1 MNLVLVYLG
10 NSVPS
15 FVYENLNYL
24 VKTFPQYETYIILD
38 TKSSKNFYA
47 PNKVKVWIFEEDKD
61 SDLKSLN
68 FLQHDAQ
75 FRNGFWSLTIKR
87 LFAVTDFMEK
97 MQVQNVLHI
106 ESDVWLS
113 PNYPFDKLIS
123 APHGISYPLSNLSE
137 GVASTLYIRNIDNGK
152 RLARYALKEIER
164 NPDSTDCTILGSL
177 YADPDEGHAVGILPT
192 IIPLSLN
199 LNAGLDPER
208 FNIMSSAI
216 EYFGGLFDAATWG
229 QYLLG
234 IDARNTAGYKHVY
247 ATQSHHPCNPQA
259 TKILFDEL
267 SQSPIVS
274 INGVRWPIFNLH
286 IHSKSKAAFTY
297 PAKLSEVARRSN
309 VLDKSPRREINFNL
323 FAFAI
328 IKRAIKF
335 VYRRANSFIK

>member
-10 NSVPS
+10 NKVPS
-15 FVYENLNYL
+15 FVYDNLNYL
-24 VKTFPQYETYIILD
+24 IKTFPNYETYMILD
-38 TKSSKNFYA
+38 AKSAKNFII
-47 PNKVKVWIFEEDKD
+47 PNKVKIWIFEEDKD

-68 FLQHDAQ
+68 SLQHDAQ

-87 LFAVTDFMEK
+87 LFAVTNFIED
-97 MQVQNVLHI
+97 MQIKNVLHI

-113 PNYPFDKLIS
+113 PSFPFDKLIGS
-123 APHGISYPLSNLSE
+123 ESGISYPLSNLSE
-137 GVASTLYIRNIDNGK
+137 GVASTLFIRDIENGK
-152 RLARYALKEIER
+152 HLARYALSEIEK

-177 YADPDEGHAVGILPT
+177 YADPKQGGAVGILPT

-199 LNAGLDPER
+199 LNVGLEPER
-208 FNIMSSAI
+208 YKVMSSAI

-247 ATQSHHPCNPQA
+247 ATQSHHPCNPKA

-274 INGVRWPIFNLH
+274 IDEYRWPIFSLH
-286 IHSKSKAAFTY
+286 IHSKSKTAFFY
-297 PAKLSEVARRSN
+297 PANLSEVAKRSK
-309 VLDKSPRREINFNL
+309 VLDKSPRREISLKL
-323 FAFAI
+323 FTLAI
-328 IKRAIKF
+328 IKRATDF
-335 VYRRANSFIK
+335 VYSRSNGFRI

>member
-10 NSVPS
+10 NKVPS
-15 FVYENLNYL
+15 FIYDNLNYL

-38 TKSSKNFYA
+38 IKSSKKFKT
-47 PNKVKVWIFEEDKD
+47 PNKVKVWIFEEDD
-61 SDLKSLN
+61 NSDLKALN

-87 LFAVTDFMEK
+87 LFAVTNFMEN
-97 MQVQNVLHI
+97 MQVKNVLHI

-113 PNYPFDKLIS
+113 PSYPFNKLIS
-123 APHGISYPLSNLSE
+123 SPHGISYPLSNLSE
-137 GVASTLYIRNIDNGK
+137 GVASTLYIRNIENGK
-152 RLARYALKEIER
+152 RLARYALAEIER

-199 LNAGLDPER
+199 LNAGLDPVR

-247 ATQSHHPCNPQA
+247 ATQSHHPCNPHA

-274 INGVRWPIFNLH
+274 VNESRWPIFSLH
-286 IHSKSKAAFTY
+286 IHSKSKAAFVY
-297 PAKLSEVARRSN
+297 PARLSEVARRAD
-309 VLDKSPRREINFNL
+309 VLDKSPRREIAVNL
-323 FAFAI
+323 FTLAI
-328 IKRAIKF
+328 IKRVINF
-335 VYRRANSFIK
+335 VYRRANSYKK